1 MKRIVGGIAVL
12 IVLGVALGGI
22 AVYQQI
28 QDLEVVQVTDD
39 IHVIYGLGSNVGIL
53 RTDDGAVV
61 VDTMTFRSQG
71 SRILE
76 FSEELGGPLQAVIN
90 THYHFDHTHG
100 NIAFPSGARF
110 IATERTRAYLDH
122 LDADYWVDAPG
133 TLPGETFLNEREIS
147 IGGKTLRLLHPGRGH
162 TDGDLVVLFVEDK
175 VLHTGDLFFNGRYPN
190 IDLEAGGSVRDW
202 VATID
207 RVLQLDFDRVIP
219 GHGPVTDRDGLR
231 AFQSF
236 MRQLAEAGEQA
247 VRRGWTL
254 DQMQAEAE
262 LDKDAGYETMEIPLL
277 MKLDRD
283 FVLRRAWEE
292 ATGNVDRIRVPEET
306 P

>member
-1 MKRIVGGIAVL
+1 MKRIIGGIAALV
-12 IVLGVALGGI
+12 VLGVALGGI

-28 QDLEVVQVTDD
+28 QDLEVAQVTDD

-53 RTDDGAVV
+53 RTEDGAVV

-76 FSEELGGPLQAVIN
+76 MSEKLGGPLQAVIN

-122 LDADYWVDAPG
+122 LDADYWTDAPG
-133 TLPGETFLNEREIS
+133 TLPGETFRNEREIS

-190 IDLEAGGSVRDW
+190 IDLEAGGSIREIGSRRS
-202 VATID
+202 T
-207 RVLQLDFDRVIP
+207 
-219 GHGPVTDRDGLR
+219 
-231 AFQSF
+231 AFSSSTSI
-236 MRQLAEAGEQA
+236 G
-247 VRRGWTL
+247 
-254 DQMQAEAE
+254 
-262 LDKDAGYETMEIPLL
+262 
-277 MKLDRD
+277 
-283 FVLRRAWEE
+283 
-292 ATGNVDRIRVPEET
+292 
-306 P
+306 